1 MYIFVNYNEA
11 FRRCIKII
19 FALKEDRFRLKIVKR
34 IECPGWK
41 AFPEHPEDK
50 QVLSPT
56 SVN

>member
-1 MYIFVNYNEA
+1 LLIIVRDSEGVS
-11 FRRCIKII
+11 KKI